1 MRTPFPIIAFKLE
14 TRMGTFN
21 LEKNNLHKKKLWHYP
36 WDYKESFII
45 AAGLLITGYLLQ
57 IATRTHIKAV
67 SAPVNYIIAGLFI
80 GMLLLLHITSR
91 SHPWVKWLRSV
102 PASVSAIVLVL
113 IQAVIMGTL
122 PQQNFVE
129 GVKPDVFGFSF
140 VLNSWPFLIAQLYF
154 LTTLGLATLNRMT
167 PWQWKNWGFV
177 LNHLGLFIAMTA
189 GILGSGDL
197 QRYTMKLYENQLVWG
212 AETEKGVMIPM
223 PLAFELTSF
232 DMETFAPK
240 LAFADIKNNSI
251 ETKGV
256 NALRMI
262 AKGDSYDYK
271 GYKIKVVDYIENS
284 KFTGNG
290 YFHVNEE
297 GATPSALIEVKSAV
311 IDTTAWIS
319 CGSFATQYSYL
330 QLNDKEA
337 IVMLQPEAKKYSSH
351 VNVFVKGGKND
362 KTVIEVNKPYKV
374 DGWKVYQLSYDEK
387 YGKWSKLS
395 VVELVRDPWLPV
407 VYSGIFMMIIGAVY
421 LIFKGRGTVI

>member
-1 MRTPFPIIAFKLE
+1 MRSVNFEKHKTP
-14 TRMGTFN
+14 
-21 LEKNNLHKKKLWHYP
+21 KKKLWQYP

-45 AAGLLITGYLLQ
+45 AFGLLLTGYLLQ
-57 IATRTHIKAV
+57 IVTRTSIKAIG
-67 SAPVNYIIAGLFI
+67 APTNYIIGALFI
-80 GMLLLLHITSR
+80 GMLLLLHFTSR
-91 SHPWVKWLRSV
+91 THPWVKWLRSV
-102 PASVSAIVLVL
+102 PASVSAITLVL

-129 GVKPDVFGFSF
+129 GVKPDLFGFSF
-140 VLNSWPFLIAQLYF
+140 VLSSWPFIIAQLYF
-154 LTTLGLATLNRMT
+154 LITLGLATLNRMT
-167 PWQWKNWGFV
+167 PWQWKNWGFI

-212 AETEKGVMIPM
+212 AENEKGIMIPM
-223 PLAFELTSF
+223 PIAFELTSF

-240 LAFADIKNNSI
+240 LAFANITNNSI

-262 AKGDSYDYK
+262 EKGDSYSHN
-271 GYKIKVVDYIENS
+271 GYKIKIINYIENS

-290 YFHVNEE
+290 YFQVNEE
-297 GATPSALIEVKSAV
+297 GATPAALIEVKSAT

-319 CGSFATQYSYL
+319 CGSFATEYSYI

-337 IVMLQPEAKKYSSH
+337 IVMLQPEASKYSSH
-351 VNVFVKGGKND
+351 VNVFAKDNKND
-362 KTVIEVNKPYKV
+362 KTVIEVNKPYKIN
-374 DGWKVYQLSYDEK
+374 GWKVYQLSYDEK
-387 YGKWSKLS
+387 FGKWSKLS
-395 VVELVRDPWLPV
+395 VIELVRDPWLPI

-421 LIFKGRGTVI
+421 LIFKGRGTVV

>member
-1 MRTPFPIIAFKLE
+1 MRSVNFEKHKTP
-14 TRMGTFN
+14 
-21 LEKNNLHKKKLWHYP
+21 KKKLWQYP

-45 AAGLLITGYLLQ
+45 AFGLLLTGYLLQ
-57 IATRTHIKAV
+57 IVTRTSIKAIG
-67 SAPVNYIIAGLFI
+67 APTNYIIGALFI
-80 GMLLLLHITSR
+80 GMLLLLHFTSR
-91 SHPWVKWLRSV
+91 THPWVKWLRSV
-102 PASVSAIVLVL
+102 PASVSAITLVL

-129 GVKPDVFGFSF
+129 GVKPDLFGFSF
-140 VLNSWPFLIAQLYF
+140 VLSSWPFIIAQLYF
-154 LTTLGLATLNRMT
+154 LITLGLATLNRMT
-167 PWQWKNWGFV
+167 PWQWKNWGFI

-212 AETEKGVMIPM
+212 AENEKGIMIPM
-223 PLAFELTSF
+223 PIAFELTSF

-240 LAFADIKNNSI
+240 LAFANITNNSI

-262 AKGDSYDYK
+262 EKGDSYSHN
-271 GYKIKVVDYIENS
+271 GYKIKIINYIENS

-290 YFHVNEE
+290 YFQVNEE
-297 GATPSALIEVKSAV
+297 GATPAALVEVKSAT

-319 CGSFATQYSYL
+319 CGSFATEYSYI

-337 IVMLQPEAKKYSSH
+337 IVMLQPEASKYSSH
-351 VNVFVKGGKND
+351 VNVFAKDNKND
-362 KTVIEVNKPYKV
+362 KTVIEVNKPYKIN
-374 DGWKVYQLSYDEK
+374 GWKVYQLSYDEK
-387 YGKWSKLS
+387 FGKWSKLS
-395 VVELVRDPWLPV
+395 VIELVRDPWLPI

-421 LIFKGRGTVI
+421 LIFKGRGTVV

>member
-1 MRTPFPIIAFKLE
+1 MRIV
-14 TRMGTFN
+14 N
-21 LEKNNLHKKKLWHYP
+21 LENQKVAKKKLWQFP

-57 IATRTHIKAV
+57 ITTRTSIKAV
-67 SAPVNYIIAGLFI
+67 SAPVNYIIGALFI
-80 GMLLLLHITSR
+80 AMLLLLHFTSR
-91 SHPWVKWLRSV
+91 THPWVKWLRSV

-113 IQAVIMGTL
+113 IQAIIMGTL

-140 VLNSWPFLIAQLYF
+140 VLTSWPFIIAQLYF

-167 PWQWKNWGFV
+167 PWQWKNWGFI

-212 AETEKGVMIPM
+212 AQNEEGVMVPM
-223 PLAFELTSF
+223 PIAFELTSF
-232 DMETFAPK
+232 DMETFTPK
-240 LAFADIKNNSI
+240 LALADITNNSI

-262 AKGDSYDYK
+262 SKGDSYDYK
-271 GYKIKVVDYIENS
+271 GYKIKIVNYIEDS

-290 YFHVNEE
+290 YFPVNEE
-297 GATPSALIEVKSAV
+297 GATPAALVEVKSAT

-319 CGSFATQYSYL
+319 CGSFATEYSYL

-351 VNVFVKGGKND
+351 VNVYVKDGKND

-374 DGWKVYQLSYDEK
+374 GGWKVYQLSYDEK
-387 YGKWSKLS
+387 FGKWSKLS
-395 VVELVRDPWLPV
+395 VVELVRDPWLPA
-407 VYSGIFMMIIGAVY
+407 VYSGIFMMIIGAAY

>member
-1 MRTPFPIIAFKLE
+1 MRLVNF
-14 TRMGTFN
+14 
-21 LEKNNLHKKKLWHYP
+21 EKHKMPKRKLWQYP

-45 AAGLLITGYLLQ
+45 AAGLLLTGYLLQ
-57 IATRTHIKAV
+57 ITTKTSIKAIG
-67 SAPVNYIIAGLFI
+67 APTNYIIGGLFI
-80 GMLLLLHITSR
+80 GMLLLLHFTSR
-91 SHPWVKWLRSV
+91 THPWVKWLRSV

-129 GVKPDVFGFSF
+129 GVKPDLFGFSF
-140 VLNSWPFLIAQLYF
+140 VLTSWPFIIAQLYF
-154 LTTLGLATLNRMT
+154 LITLGLATLNRMT
-167 PWQWKNWGFV
+167 PWQWKNWGFI

-212 AETEKGVMIPM
+212 AENEKGDMIPM
-223 PLAFELTSF
+223 PIAFELTSF

-240 LAFADIKNNSI
+240 LAFADITNNSI

-262 AKGDSYDYK
+262 NKGDSYDYK
-271 GYKIKVVDYIENS
+271 GYKIKIINYIENS

-290 YFHVNEE
+290 YFQVNEE
-297 GATPSALIEVKSAV
+297 GATPAALVEVKSAT

-319 CGSFATQYSYL
+319 CGSFATEYSYL

-351 VNVFVKGGKND
+351 VNVFVKDQKND

-374 DGWKVYQLSYDEK
+374 NGWKVYQLSYDEK
-387 YGKWSKLS
+387 FGKWSKLS
-395 VVELVRDPWLPV
+395 VIELVRDPWLPI

-421 LIFKGRGTVI
+421 LIFKGRGTVV

>member
-1 MRTPFPIIAFKLE
+1 
-14 TRMGTFN
+14 MGTFN
-21 LEKNNLHKKKLWHYP
+21 LEKNKLQKKKLWHYP

-67 SAPVNYIIAGLFI
+67 SSPVNYIIAGVFI
-80 GMLLLLHITSR
+80 AMLLLLHFTSR

-129 GVKPDVFGFSF
+129 EVKPDVFGFSF

-240 LAFADIKNNSI
+240 LAFTDIKNNSI

>member
-1 MRTPFPIIAFKLE
+1 MRLVNF
-14 TRMGTFN
+14 
-21 LEKNNLHKKKLWHYP
+21 EKHKIPKRKLWQYP

-45 AAGLLITGYLLQ
+45 AAGLLLTGYLLQ
-57 IATRTHIKAV
+57 VTTRTSIKAIG
-67 SAPVNYIIAGLFI
+67 SPINYIIGGLFI
-80 GMLLLLHITSR
+80 GMLLLLHFTSR
-91 SHPWVKWLRSV
+91 THPWVKWLRSV

-113 IQAVIMGTL
+113 IQAIIMGTL

-129 GVKPDVFGFSF
+129 GVKPDLFGFSF
-140 VLNSWPFLIAQLYF
+140 VLTSWPFIIAQLYF
-154 LTTLGLATLNRMT
+154 LITLGLATLNRIT
-167 PWQWKNWGFV
+167 PWQWKNWGFI

-212 AETEKGVMIPM
+212 AENEKGVMIPM
-223 PLAFELTSF
+223 PIAFELTSF

-240 LAFADIKNNSI
+240 LAFADITNNSI

-262 AKGDSYDYK
+262 NKGDSYDYK
-271 GYKIKVVDYIENS
+271 GYKIKIINYIENS

-290 YFHVNEE
+290 YFQVNEE
-297 GATPSALIEVKSAV
+297 GATPAALVEVKSAT

-319 CGSFATQYSYL
+319 CGSFATEYSYL

-351 VNVFVKGGKND
+351 VNVFVKDQKND

-374 DGWKVYQLSYDEK
+374 NGWKVYQLSYDEK
-387 YGKWSKLS
+387 FGKWSKLS
-395 VVELVRDPWLPV
+395 VIELVRDPWLPI

-421 LIFKGRGTVI
+421 LIFKGRGTVV